1 MLGRLAGS
9 VHAAR
14 TGGIASLTLVAMI
27 AMAILLPSA
36 ARASGC
42 DSWTNTKGGSWFE
55 GTNWSSKAPPTSTE
69 EACITAAGTYTV
81 TMTQTGTTGTVTVK
95 SLVVGG
101 SSGTQTLVVSG
112 SDSLNATLT
121 AASGISITSAGAAK
135 LTNGEAE
142 VNTVTLVA
150 PITNAG
156 TITTEGGVGGGAR
169 TFQGNLKNTGTLAI
183 NTTTTFNGTSA
194 ALTNEGALNVAEG
207 RSFTVSNK
215 ASFTNG
221 PGGKIV
227 GAGSGDV
234 FLESGTSF
242 TEAAG
247 TTTGTMPVVI
257 DDGALNY
264 TGAGASTIVLR
275 GASTLSGSTSLGQS
289 LIIQGTDAENVTVTA
304 ATGFT
309 NAGEI
314 TLTQIETEDNKAA
327 LVVSSGVLTN
337 TGTITSEAGA
347 GSGSAR
353 ALEGSVTNK
362 GTLAIN
368 TTTTF
373 DGTSA
378 ALINDAAINI
388 AVGATFSLPS
398 GQSFSNETGGII
410 AATGTG
416 QFEQRDGTFNEGAGK
431 STGTDLI
438 IDDGALNYTGAGA
451 STIVLR
457 GASTLSGSTS
467 LGQSLIIQGTDAENV
482 TVTAATGF
490 TNAGEITL
498 TQIETEDNK
507 AALVVSSGVL
517 TNTGTITSEA
527 GAGSGSARAL
537 EGSVTNKGTL
547 AINTTTTFD
556 GTSAALIND
565 AAINIAVGAT
575 FSLPSG
581 QSFSNETGGIIAATG
596 TGQFEQR
603 DGTFNEGAG
612 KSTGTGLVL
621 DDDALHYMGAG
632 ASTIVLRGA
641 STLSGN
647 ISAGQSLTIQATDA
661 ENATATAATSFT
673 NSGKVTLIQI
683 EAEDN
688 RVNLVLEHAGT
699 LTNKGTITIG
709 TGPVASSR
717 TIEGNVKNEKS
728 LLLAAGATLT
738 LVGSYTQGKKAGLQ
752 TTFGVSG
759 NPGKLSATGTA
770 VIAGKLTIKQSKTF
784 KPAKGESF
792 ALLSSSGLTG
802 KFSSV
807 KGKKIKKSSSSYVP
821 TYSATAVTLVVS

>member
-194 ALTNEGALNVAEG
+194 AFTNEGALNVAEG

-221 PGGKIV
+221 TGGKIV

-247 TTTGTMPVVI
+247 TTTGTMPVV
-257 DDGALNY
+257 
-264 TGAGASTIVLR
+264 
-275 GASTLSGSTSLGQS
+275 
-289 LIIQGTDAENVTVTA
+289 
-304 ATGFT
+304 
-309 NAGEI
+309 
-314 TLTQIETEDNKAA
+314 
-327 LVVSSGVLTN
+327 
-337 TGTITSEAGA
+337 
-347 GSGSAR
+347 
-353 ALEGSVTNK
+353 
-362 GTLAIN
+362 
-368 TTTTF
+368 
-373 DGTSA
+373 
-378 ALINDAAINI
+378 
-388 AVGATFSLPS
+388 
-398 GQSFSNETGGII
+398 
-410 AATGTG
+410 
-416 QFEQRDGTFNEGAGK
+416 
-431 STGTDLI
+431 

>member
-9 VHAAR
+9 VHTAR

-156 TITTEGGVGGGAR
+156 TITTEAGVGGGAR

-207 RSFTVSNK
+207 KSFTVSNK

-221 PGGKIV
+221 TGGKIV

-257 DDGALNY
+257 DDGAL
-264 TGAGASTIVLR
+264 
-275 GASTLSGSTSLGQS
+275 
-289 LIIQGTDAENVTVTA
+289 D
-304 ATGFT
+304 
-309 NAGEI
+309 
-314 TLTQIETEDNKAA
+314 
-327 LVVSSGVLTN
+327 
-337 TGTITSEAGA
+337 
-347 GSGSAR
+347 
-353 ALEGSVTNK
+353 
-362 GTLAIN
+362 
-368 TTTTF
+368 
-373 DGTSA
+373 
-378 ALINDAAINI
+378 
-388 AVGATFSLPS
+388 
-398 GQSFSNETGGII
+398 
-410 AATGTG
+410 
-416 QFEQRDGTFNEGAGK
+416 
-431 STGTDLI
+431 
-438 IDDGALNYTGAGA
+438 YTGAGA

-632 ASTIVLRGA
+632 ASTIVLRGT

-709 TGPVASSR
+709 TGPVASNR

-770 VIAGKLTIKQSKTF
+770 VIAGKLTIKQSRTF

>member
-1 MLGRLAGS
+1 MAMLGRLTGS
-9 VHAAR
+9 VHTAR
-14 TGGIASLTLVAMI
+14 PGGITSLTLMAMI
-27 AMAILLPSA
+27 AMAILMPSA
-36 ARASGC
+36 ASASGC
-42 DSWTNTKGGSWFE
+42 DNWTNTKGGSWFE

-95 SLVVGG
+95 SLAVGG

-121 AASGISITSAGAAK
+121 ATSGITITAAGAAR

-142 VNTVTLVA
+142 ANSVTLVG

-156 TITTEGGVGGGAR
+156 TITTETGVGGGAR

-183 NTTTTFNGTSA
+183 NTATTFNGASA
-194 ALTNEGALNVAEG
+194 MLTNEGALNVAEG
-207 RSFTVSNK
+207 KTFAVSNK

-221 PGGKIV
+221 TGGKIV
-227 GAGSGDV
+227 GTANGDV
-234 FLESGTSF
+234 SLESGTSF

-247 TTTGTMPVVI
+247 TTSGTSPVIV
-257 DDGALNY
+257 DDGALSY

-275 GASTLSGSTSLGQS
+275 GASTLSGSISLGQS
-289 LIIQGTDAENVTVTA
+289 LIIQGTDDENATVTA
-304 ATGFT
+304 AVSFT
-309 NAGEI
+309 NAGAI
-314 TLTQIETEDNKAA
+314 TLTQIETENNRATLA
-327 LVVSSGVLTN
+327 LSSGVLSN
-337 TGTITSEAGA
+337 SGTITTEAGA

-353 ALEGSVTNK
+353 NLEGSVTNK
-362 GTLAIN
+362 GTLAIDV
-368 TTTTF
+368 TTGF
-373 DGTSA
+373 GGSGA
-378 ALINDAAINI
+378 VLINDAAINI
-388 AVGATFSLPS
+388 AVGATFLLPS
-398 GQSFSNETGGII
+398 GQTFSNETGGTI

-431 STGTDLI
+431 STGT
-438 IDDGALNYTGAGA
+438 
-451 STIVLR
+451 S
-457 GASTLSGSTS
+457 
-467 LGQSLIIQGTDAENV
+467 
-482 TVTAATGF
+482 
-490 TNAGEITL
+490 
-498 TQIETEDNK
+498 
-507 AALVVSSGVL
+507 
-517 TNTGTITSEA
+517 
-527 GAGSGSARAL
+527 
-537 EGSVTNKGTL
+537 
-547 AINTTTTFD
+547 
-556 GTSAALIND
+556 
-565 AAINIAVGAT
+565 
-575 FSLPSG
+575 
-581 QSFSNETGGIIAATG
+581 
-596 TGQFEQR
+596 
-603 DGTFNEGAG
+603 
-612 KSTGTGLVL
+612 LVL

-632 ASTIVLRGA
+632 ASTIVLRGT

-647 ISAGQSLTIQATDA
+647 ISAGQSLTIQGTDD
-661 ENATATAATSFT
+661 ENATVTAAASFT
-673 NSGKVTLIQI
+673 NGGKITLIQI
-683 EAEDN
+683 ETENN

-709 TGPVASSR
+709 TGPTASSR

-759 NPGKLSATGTA
+759 DPGKLSATGTA

-792 ALLSSSGLTG
+792 ALLSSSGLSG